1 MTLHKKPYIE
11 NKREASV
18 KKLALRLEALKAQGL
33 DERTI
38 QRDATVRQI
47 KAAIRQAKHQMA
59 RLAEIE
65 ALDRKKAEIRE
76 EKRNKPKEARPKVK
90 KSPAGRIPPQ
100 SKKGKEAVH
109 AGKRRRRI
117 TITRGSAAV
126 ESRLPGLI
134 HPA

>member
-11 NKREASV
+11 NKKEASV

-38 QRDATVRQI
+38 QKDATVRQI

-76 EKRNKPKEARPKVK
+76 EKRNTPKEARPKVK
-90 KSPAGRIPPQ
+90 KAQQGESHRKAKKEKKQ
-100 SKKGKEAVH
+100 SLQGKGDDA
-109 AGKRRRRI
+109 
-117 TITRGSAAV
+117 
-126 ESRLPGLI
+126 
-134 HPA
+134 